1 MSSDPVGERFEYYA
15 VGAPRPR
22 SRPVLTVVSSPGA
35 AGVVAAVCVAAAL
48 VAASMLH
55 LGFLLA
61 GAFVAMIVLAA
72 GAWLREGLENE
83 QASDKRL
90 LVESGYLVTHSE
102 VALCDKK
109 DRKPVEKARSA
120 VAVITSSE
128 AATGGWLGDIDF
140 TADLFWIA
148 SSAVEASAMQE
159 LITKLKPSRRASDKQ
174 AVSAGKVWLDARR
187 KKLDERVK
195 LLEDAAKHARAVD
208 ERLRRQQEASARLAL
223 RDEESARMAGLR
235 TRLVGNERPN
245 LVEPSNEAVEA
256 IRARAE
262 AFYDVD
268 AINRRVAGDDVVDTG
283 GVLGWLR
290 RRL

>member
-1 MSSDPVGERFEYYA
+1 MSDLYEYYA

-22 SRPVLTVVSSPGA
+22 SRPVLTAVSSPGA
-35 AGVVAAVCVAAAL
+35 VGAVAAVCVTAAL

-61 GAFVAMIVLAA
+61 GAFLAVIVLAA
-72 GAWLREGLENE
+72 GAWLREGVENE
-83 QASDKRL
+83 QASGKRL
-90 LVESGYLVTHSE
+90 LVESGYLVTSAEVSE
-102 VALCDKK
+102 CDKK

-128 AATGGWLGDIDF
+128 AATGGWLGDVDF

-148 SSAVEASAMQE
+148 SSAVDASAMQE
-159 LITKLKPSRRASDKQ
+159 LINKLKASKRASDKH
-174 AVSAGKVWLDARR
+174 AVSAGKAWLDVRR
-187 KKLDERVK
+187 KKIDERVK

-208 ERLRRQQEASARLAL
+208 ERLKRQQETAERLTL
-223 RDEESARMAGLR
+223 RDEESARIAGLR
-235 TRLVGNERPN
+235 TRLMGSEQPN
-245 LVEPSNEAVEA
+245 LVEPGTEAVEA